1 MTENNTVDIIN
12 KVYGYE
18 IINAQETLAL
28 KKSMGVILSEL
39 GIEPIYE
46 FLSYDITEYSEAR
59 KTIHARRFYQLFK
72 PVFSFTQ
79 FNMETFHKIQAG
91 CLFISAISGIMRGY
105 DEFEYSGFVR
115 EVLNELGRIDSGRY
129 NSRTV
134 KEKLLALQNLFD
146 KFGHVSI
153 GIYSLQI
160 FTKFGMAMQKL
171 NKTPEGYPRKLLDDI
186 MEDINNQMHP
196 IEKIR
201 KLLSLEV
208 ATEAVINDVIDEYLD
223 YAVSDI
229 SAYNISTEKK
239 KSSKA
244 KKGFAVEISAEVRDF
259 FNGYKREARD
269 IRQMTGSFREKLF
282 IFDENPGNKSISVL
296 YTALLDRLVRAYD
309 NLRYYE
315 EVSFVKQLNMIFIN
329 RIKELLSNQRK
340 QEMNVIRSEC
350 IRIIENNITGMMVYE
365 LDGVLAALSVDKDEF
380 DDVYGIDPEESETA
394 MIELDDYL
402 DANLDMAG
410 KIQDDMRANLKRILN
425 PELMGKAE
433 KEMLQSVIYD
443 FNHVLEFLSEDEE

>member
-1 MTENNTVDIIN
+1 MIENNTVDIIN

-18 IINAQETLAL
+18 IISAPEILAL
-28 KKSMGVILSEL
+28 KKSMDIILAEL

-91 CLFISAISGIMRGY
+91 CLFISATSGIMRGY

-115 EVLNELGRIDSGRY
+115 EVLNELGRIDGGRY
-129 NSRTV
+129 HNRTA
-134 KEKLLALQNLFD
+134 KEKLMALQNLFD

-171 NKTPEGYPRKLLDDI
+171 NKVPEGYPRRLLDDI
-186 MEDINNQMHP
+186 MEDINNQKNP
-196 IEKIR
+196 IDKIR

-208 ATEAVINDVIDEYLD
+208 ASEAGINEAIDEYID
-223 YAVSDI
+223 YALSDI
-229 SAYNISTEKK
+229 SAYSISAEKK
-239 KSSKA
+239 KSSKS
-244 KKGFAVEISAEVRDF
+244 KKGLAAEISAEVRDF
-259 FNGYKREARD
+259 FNGYKKEARD
-269 IRQMTGSFREKLF
+269 IRHMSGSFRGKLLL
-282 IFDENPGNKSISVL
+282 FDENPGNKAISVL

-315 EVSFVKQLNMIFIN
+315 EVSFVKQLNMIFIT
-329 RIKELLSNQRK
+329 RIKEILLEQRK
-340 QEMNVIRSEC
+340 QEMNVIRNEC
-350 IRIIENNITGMMVYE
+350 IRIIEDNIAGMMVYE

-380 DDVYGIDPEESETA
+380 DDAYGIDSDESEA
-394 MIELDDYL
+394 AIIELDDYL

-425 PELMGKAE
+425 PGLMGKTE